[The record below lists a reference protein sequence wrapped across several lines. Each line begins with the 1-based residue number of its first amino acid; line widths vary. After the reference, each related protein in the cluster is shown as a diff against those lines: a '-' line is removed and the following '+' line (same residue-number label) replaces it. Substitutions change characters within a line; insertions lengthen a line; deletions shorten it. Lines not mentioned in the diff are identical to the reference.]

1 MIKPLQLEAVF
12 SFSTLRKGQIS
23 YLRIVNYSW
32 DYILMGGIYVLAG
45 LAHWVY
51 PKIYKS
57 IIPPWVP
64 YRSAVVWSSGL
75 LEIVLGLA
83 LFYPPFREAALYGIM
98 GMLLL
103 FLPVH
108 TYMLG
113 NAQRYPKFPYWLLWT
128 RIPIQ
133 GLLIYWAYHYL

>member
-1 MIKPLQLEAVF
+1 MAV
-12 SFSTLRKGQIS
+12 
-23 YLRIVNYSW
+23 
-32 DYILMGGIYVLAG
+32 IYVLAG

-51 PKIYKS
+51 PKIYTS

-64 YRSAVVWSSGL
+64 YKPTVVWSSGL

-83 LFYPPFREAALYGIM
+83 LFYPPFREGALYGIM
-98 GMLLL
+98 GMLLI

-113 NAQRYPKFPYWLLWT
+113 NAERYQKIPYWLLWT

-133 GLLIYWAYHYL
+133 GLLIYWAFFYL